1 MNWQQLKEYIESM
14 STEQQA
20 TPIAIWDA
28 NNDAVLMVDAVDIRG
43 KELEDDL
50 APVDII
56 DLDQP
61 YLIVGIN

>member
-1 MNWQQLKEYIESM
+1 MDWQQLKEYIESM
-14 STEQQA
+14 SPKQRTK
-20 TPIAIWDA
+20 PITIWDV
-28 NNDAVLMVDAVDIRG
+28 NNDAVLVVDAVDIRG

-50 APVDII
+50 APVDSL

>member
-1 MNWQQLKEYIESM
+1 MDWQQLKEYIDSM
-14 STEQQA
+14 SPEQRA
-20 TPIAIWDA
+20 KPVTIWDA
-28 NNDAVLMVDAVDIRG
+28 NNDAVLVVDAVDIRG

-50 APVDII
+50 APVDSL